1 LNSALAR
8 TLYVIEF
15 LIALIAVFTLWSQVG
30 GQGHLD
36 LMPWHLKFSLGV
48 ALAAAT
54 VKTTAAAAS
63 SDRVWN
69 RRAVLWFVVLVLLG
83 ILAGLITYYYH
94 VTEPPDDEES
104 PQVALLSRQLVQP

>member
-1 LNSALAR
+1 MNPALAR

-36 LMPWHLKFSLGV
+36 LMPWHLKFSLSV

-54 VKTTAAAAS
+54 VQTTSAAAS
-63 SDRVWN
+63 GDRAWN
-69 RRAVLWFVVLVLLG
+69 RRAVLWFVVVVLLAV
-83 ILAGLITYYYH
+83 LAGLITYYYH
-94 VTEPPDDEES
+94 VTEPGDDEET
-104 PQVALLSRQLVQP
+104 PQVALLSRRFVQP